1 MRLKIKNGLN
11 NQTDKS
17 LICTFLCLFEK
28 ACLILLLFWCFSWL
42 DFLFGFF
49 FIVILIVTYFAI
61 VPISFSDEMAD
72 IVLVLIKIKH
82 VSSGKKVDAV
92 KLNMINDL
100 SIFDSTVP
108 QVPKQFRPKLLL

>member
-1 MRLKIKNGLN
+1 
-11 NQTDKS
+11 
-17 LICTFLCLFEK
+17 
-28 ACLILLLFWCFSWL
+28 
-42 DFLFGFF
+42 
-49 FIVILIVTYFAI
+49 
-61 VPISFSDEMAD
+61 MAD

-92 KLNMINDL
+92 ELNMVDDL